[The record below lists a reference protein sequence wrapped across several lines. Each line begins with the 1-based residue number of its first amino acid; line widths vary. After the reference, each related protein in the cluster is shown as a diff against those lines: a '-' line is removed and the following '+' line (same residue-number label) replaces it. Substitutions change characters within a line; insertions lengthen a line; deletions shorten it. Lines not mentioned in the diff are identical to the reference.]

1 MKTETV
7 IGLFGFGV
15 VGEGLF
21 ELLHTNKIT
30 KTQIKKICVKDRI
43 KRRSVDEDYICFD
56 RDELILDEQIDL
68 IVELTNSHEDAYD
81 IVKRSLINGKSVV
94 SGNKKMIAYHL
105 DEFIDIQNQTGS
117 SLLYDASACGSIPV
131 IRNLEEYYDN
141 DLLISISGI
150 FNGSSNFILSEIFN
164 KDQTYSEALGKAQ
177 ELGFAESNPAS
188 DVGGFDAL
196 YKLVII
202 GMHGFGTYVPPE
214 DVFTFGI
221 SSISQKDIN
230 YAKERGLKIKLIA
243 HVAKLDGEKF
253 TMFVMPKLVRRE
265 EYVYN
270 VENEHNGVVLEGE
283 CYEKQFMFGKGAG
296 AFPTAASILS
306 DITARNYNYKYE
318 YKKRNYFKSV
328 EYSTDCE
335 VEIYLRYKEV
345 KDLAM
350 FDFETISEKYTSRH
364 FNYIVGRIM
373 LKKLMDVQIPTND
386 PNIFLAFTGE
396 LSL

>member
-21 ELLHTNKIT
+21 ELLRKNNIS
-30 KTQIKKICVKDRI
+30 KTQIKKICVNDKT
-43 KRRSVDEDYICFD
+43 KARSVNDDYIYFN
-56 RDELILDEQIDL
+56 RDELILDDTINL
-68 IVELTNSHEDAYD
+68 IVELTNSYEEAYD

-94 SGNKKMIAYHL
+94 SGNKKMIAHHL
-105 DEFIDIQNQTGS
+105 DEFIDIQSQTGQ

-150 FNGSSNFILSEIFN
+150 FNGSSNYILSEIFHN
-164 KDQTYSEALGKAQ
+164 DRQYSEALPRAQ
-177 ELGFAESNPAS
+177 ELGFAENDPAN
-188 DVGGFDAL
+188 DVDGFDAL

-202 GMHGFGTYVPPE
+202 GMHGFGTYVPPN

-221 SSISQKDIN
+221 SSISQYDIN

-243 HVAKLDGEKF
+243 YVAKLSNEKF
-253 TMFVMPKLVRRE
+253 TMFVMPKLVDGK

-270 VENEHNGVVLEGE
+270 VENEYNGIVIEGE

-306 DITARNYNYKYE
+306 DITARCYSYKYE
-318 YKKRNYFKSV
+318 YKKHNYFKSV
-328 EYSTDCE
+328 EYSSECE
-335 VEIYLRYKEV
+335 VEIYLRYKHV
-345 KDLAM
+345 KDLAR
-350 FDFETISEKYTSRH
+350 FDFVTITESYTSRH
-364 FNYIVGRIM
+364 FNFVVGRIM
-373 LKKLMDVQIPTND
+373 LNKLMEARKHTMDADV
-386 PNIFLAFTGE
+386 FLAFTGK

>member
-21 ELLHTNKIT
+21 ELLHKNKIT
-30 KTQIKKICVKDRI
+30 KTQIKKICVNDRT
-43 KRRSVDEDYICFD
+43 KERTVDDEYIYFD
-56 RDELILDEQIDL
+56 RDELILDDSINL
-68 IVELTNSHEDAYD
+68 IVELTNSHEEAYD
-81 IVKRSLINGKSVV
+81 IVKRSLLNGKSVV

-105 DEFIDIQNQTGS
+105 DEFIDIQNQVGS

-150 FNGSSNFILSEIFN
+150 FNGSSNYILSEIFN
-164 KDQTYSEALGKAQ
+164 KDQTYSKALSRAQ
-177 ELGFAESNPAS
+177 ELGFAESNPTS
-188 DVGGFDAL
+188 DVDGFDAL

-202 GMHGFGTYVPPE
+202 GMHGFGTYVPPN

-230 YAKERGLKIKLIA
+230 YAKKEGRKIKLIA
-243 HVAKLDGEKF
+243 HVAKLDQEKF
-253 TMFVMPKLVRRE
+253 TMFVMPKLVCRE

-270 VENEHNGVVLEGE
+270 VENEHNGVVIEGE

-296 AFPTAASILS
+296 AFPTAASVLS

-328 EYSTDCE
+328 EYSKDCE
-335 VEIYLRYKEV
+335 VEIYLRYKDV
-345 KDLAM
+345 KDLAL

-364 FNYIVGRIM
+364 FNYIVGQIM
-373 LKKLMDVQIPTND
+373 LKKLMEAEIPSND
-386 PNIFLAFTGE
+386 PNIFLAFTGK

>member
-21 ELLHTNKIT
+21 ELLNKNKIT
-30 KTQIKKICVKDRI
+30 KTQIKKICVNDRT
-43 KRRSVDEDYICFD
+43 KRRSVKEDYICFD
-56 RDELILDEQIDL
+56 RDELIFDDSINL
-68 IVELTNSHEDAYD
+68 IVELTNSHEEAYD
-81 IVKRSLINGKSVV
+81 IVKRSLLNGKSVV
-94 SGNKKMIAYHL
+94 SGNKKMIAHHL
-105 DEFIDIQNQTGS
+105 AEFIEIQNKTGS

-141 DLLISISGI
+141 DLLIAISGI
-150 FNGSSNFILSEIFN
+150 FNGSSNYILSEIFN
-164 KDQTYSEALGKAQ
+164 KDQTYSEALSRAQ
-177 ELGFAESNPAS
+177 ELGFAESNPAN
-188 DVGGFDAL
+188 DVEGFDAL
-196 YKLVII
+196 YKLIII
-202 GMHGFGTYVPPE
+202 GMHGFGTHVPPH

-221 SSISQKDIN
+221 SSISKYDIN

-243 HVAKLDGEKF
+243 YVAKLNQDKF
-253 TMFVMPKLVRRE
+253 TMFVMPKLVHRD

-270 VENEHNGVVLEGE
+270 VENEHNGVVIEGE

-328 EYSTDCE
+328 EYSKDCE
-335 VEIYLRYKEV
+335 VEIYLRYKDV
-345 KDLAM
+345 KDLAK

-364 FNYIVGRIM
+364 FNYVVGRIM
-373 LKKLMDVQIPTND
+373 LKKLIEVKIPTDN
-386 PNIFLAFTGE
+386 PGVFLAFTGKI
-396 LSL
+396 SL